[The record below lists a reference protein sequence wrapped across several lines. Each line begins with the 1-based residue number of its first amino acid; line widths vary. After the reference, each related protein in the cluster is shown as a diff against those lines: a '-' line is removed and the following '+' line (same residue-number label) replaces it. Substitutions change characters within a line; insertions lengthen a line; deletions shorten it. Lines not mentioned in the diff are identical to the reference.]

1 MAIFGDDSKLYKIIS
16 KPSDKISLQSTK
28 VQDPKHPQEKITV
41 IDDLDGT
48 LLTTANETIDLSI
61 TITDNPQWSSDINQI
76 SLRVNRT
83 LGLIHQIC
91 RHISDTYTRKLL
103 YCSIVLL
110 APLHM

>member
-16 KPSDKISLQSTK
+16 KPSDKISLQNTK

-48 LLTTANETIDLSI
+48 LLTTANETIDLGI
-61 TITDNPQWSSDINQI
+61 TITDNINQI